1 VKDDRGTV
9 WEQGGA
15 RPPLSGAFDAML
27 VRLLL
32 KGFSGVPLGFAL
44 WDGTRLP
51 SDTAKPV
58 VWIHVHDRR
67 SLLRLALNPDLQFGE
82 LYSAG
87 MLDVEGSLVELGEA
101 VYRVSLTST
110 VRSPIAAV
118 LRFVNRPR
126 DNAEQQSRENIHHH
140 YDIGNDFYR
149 LWLDGQLVYTC
160 AYFADPAMTLEA
172 AQLSKM
178 DYVCRKLDLRPG
190 DRVAEAGCGWG
201 ALALHMARHYGAQVR
216 AFNIST
222 SQLAYARERAQAE
235 GLSDRVEFIEGDY
248 REIGGEYDAF
258 VSIGMLEHVGP
269 RHYRELGRM
278 IDRVLTPAGRGLI
291 HSIGSSVSAPMN
303 PWIER
308 HIFPGAYTPTVREMM
323 DVLEPFRFAVLD
335 VENLRQHYARTLE
348 HWLARYEQHVDE
360 VHAMFDEPFVRAWRL
375 YLSGSVAAFRLGALQ
390 VFQVLFNRT
399 GAGDVAWTRAALY
412 RD

>member
-1 VKDDRGTV
+1 MKDDRSTAWQRGRV
-9 WEQGGA
+9 GLP
-15 RPPLSGAFDAML
+15 RSGAFDAML
-27 VRLLL
+27 VRILL

-58 VWIHVHDRR
+58 VWVHVHDRR

-82 LYSAG
+82 LFSAG
-87 MLDVEGSLVELGEA
+87 RLDVEGSLVDLGEA

-149 LWLDGQLVYTC
+149 LWLDRQLVYTC
-160 AYFADPAMTLEA
+160 AYFSDPAMTLEA
-172 AQLSKM
+172 AQVAKM

-216 AFNIST
+216 AFNIAT
-222 SQLAYARERAQAE
+222 SQLAYARDRAQAE
-235 GLSDRVEFIEGDY
+235 GLSDRVEFVEGDY

-258 VSIGMLEHVGP
+258 VSIGMLEHVG
-269 RHYRELGRM
+269 RLHYRELGRV

-291 HSIGSSVSAPMN
+291 HSIGSSISAPMN

-323 DVLEPFRFAVLD
+323 EVLEPFRLAVLD
-335 VENLRQHYARTLE
+335 VENLRQHYAMTLE
-348 HWLARYEQHVDE
+348 HWLARYEQQVDE
-360 VHAMFDEPFVRAWRL
+360 VRAMFDEPFVRAWRL
-375 YLSGSVAAFRLGALQ
+375 YLSGSVAAFRSGALQ
-390 VFQVLFNRT
+390 LFQVLFNRT
-399 GAGDVAWTRAALY
+399 GAGDVAWTRAVLY

>member
-1 VKDDRGTV
+1 
-9 WEQGGA
+9 
-15 RPPLSGAFDAML
+15 ML

-51 SDTAKPV
+51 SDTGRPV
-58 VWIHVHDRR
+58 VWVHVHDRR
-67 SLLRLALNPDLQFGE
+67 SLVRLALNPDLQFGE

-87 MLDVEGSLVELGEA
+87 RLDVEGSLLELGEA

-160 AYFADPAMTLEA
+160 ACFADPGMTLEA
-172 AQLSKM
+172 AQVSKM
-178 DYVCRKLDLRPG
+178 DYVCRKLNLQPG
-190 DRVAEAGCGWG
+190 ERVAEAGCGWG

-222 SQLAYARERAQAE
+222 SQLAYARARAQAE
-235 GLSDRVEFIEGDY
+235 GLSDRVEFVEGDY
-248 REIGGEYDAF
+248 REIEGEYDAF
-258 VSIGMLEHVGP
+258 VSIGMLEHVGQ
-269 RHYRELGRM
+269 RHYRELGRV

-291 HSIGSSVSAPMN
+291 HSIGSSISAPLN

-323 DVLEPFRFAVLD
+323 EVLEPFRFAVLD

-348 HWLARYEQHVDE
+348 QWLARYEQHVDE
-360 VHAMFDEPFVRAWRL
+360 VRAMFDESFVRAWRL
-375 YLSGSVAAFRLGALQ
+375 YLSGSLAAFRAGALQ
-390 VFQVLFNRT
+390 LFQVVFNRT
-399 GAGDVAWTRAALY
+399 GAGDVAWTRAVLY

>member
-1 VKDDRGTV
+1 MKHDQSTAQQR
-9 WEQGGA
+9 GGA
-15 RPPLSGAFDAML
+15 GRPRSGAFDAML

-87 MLDVEGSLVELGEA
+87 RLDVEGNLVELGEA

-110 VRSPIAAV
+110 VRGPVAAV

-126 DNAEQQSRENIHHH
+126 DNAEQQARENIHHH

-149 LWLDGQLVYTC
+149 LWLDRQLVYTC
-160 AYFADPAMTLEA
+160 AYFPDPAMTLEA
-172 AQLSKM
+172 AQVAKM

-201 ALALHMARHYGAQVR
+201 ALALHMARHYGTRVR

-222 SQLAYARERAQAE
+222 SQLAYARERARAE

-248 REIGGEYDAF
+248 REIRGECDAF
-258 VSIGMLEHVGP
+258 VSIGMLEHVGR
-269 RHYRELGRM
+269 RHYREFGRV
-278 IDRVLTPAGRGLI
+278 IDRVLSPAGRGLI

-323 DVLEPFRFAVLD
+323 EVLEPFRFAVLD

-348 HWLARYEQHVDE
+348 HWLARYEQHADE

-375 YLSGSVAAFRLGALQ
+375 YLSGSVAAFRSGALQ
-390 VFQVLFNRT
+390 LFQVLFNRT
-399 GAGDVAWTRAALY
+399 GAGDVAWTRAVLY

>member
-1 VKDDRGTV
+1 MRGDQSTA
-9 WEQGGA
+9 WEQG
-15 RPPLSGAFDAML
+15 RKRRSRSGALDAML

-32 KGFSGVPLGFAL
+32 KGFSGVPLGFVL

-51 SDTAKPV
+51 LETARPV
-58 VWIHVHDRR
+58 VWIQVHDRQ
-67 SLLRLALNPDLQFGE
+67 SLLKLALNPDLQFGE

-87 MLDVEGSLVELGEA
+87 RLDVDGSLVELGKA
-101 VYRVSLTST
+101 IYRVSLTST
-110 VRSPIAAV
+110 VRSPLAAV
-118 LRFVNRPR
+118 LRYVNRPSG
-126 DNAEQQSRENIHHH
+126 NAEQQSRENIHHH

-149 LWLDGQLVYTC
+149 LWLDRQLVYTC

-172 AQLSKM
+172 AQVSKM

-222 SQLAYARERAQAE
+222 SQLAYARERARTE
-235 GLSDRVEFIEGDY
+235 GLSDRVEFVEGDY
-248 REIGGEYDAF
+248 REIEGEYDAF
-258 VSIGMLEHVGP
+258 VSVGMLEHVGP
-269 RHYRELGRM
+269 RHYRDLGRVV
-278 IDRVLTPAGRGLI
+278 DRVLTPAGRGLI
-291 HSIGSSVSAPMN
+291 HSIGSSISAPMN

-308 HIFPGAYTPTVREMM
+308 HIFPGGYTPTVREMM
-323 DVLEPFRFAVLD
+323 EMLEPFHFAVLD

-375 YLSGSVAAFRLGALQ
+375 YLSGSIAAFHSGALQ
-390 VFQVLFNRT
+390 LFQVLFNRT
-399 GAGDVAWTRAALY
+399 GAGDVAWTRAVLY

>member
-1 VKDDRGTV
+1 
-9 WEQGGA
+9 
-15 RPPLSGAFDAML
+15 ML

-51 SDTAKPV
+51 SDTGRPV
-58 VWIHVHDRR
+58 VWVHVHDRR
-67 SLLRLALNPDLQFGE
+67 SLVRLALNPDLQFGE

-87 MLDVEGSLVELGEA
+87 RLDVEGSLLELGEA

-160 AYFADPAMTLEA
+160 ACFADPGMTLEA
-172 AQLSKM
+172 AQVSKM
-178 DYVCRKLDLRPG
+178 DYVCRKLNLQPG

-222 SQLAYARERAQAE
+222 SQLAYARARAQAE
-235 GLSDRVEFIEGDY
+235 GLSDRVEFVEGDY
-248 REIGGEYDAF
+248 REIEGEYDAF
-258 VSIGMLEHVGP
+258 VSIGMLEHVGQ
-269 RHYRELGRM
+269 RHYRELGRV

-291 HSIGSSVSAPMN
+291 HSIGSSISAPLN

-323 DVLEPFRFAVLD
+323 EVLEPFRFAVLD

-348 HWLARYEQHVDE
+348 QWLARYEQHVDE
-360 VHAMFDEPFVRAWRL
+360 VRAMFDESFVRAWRL
-375 YLSGSVAAFRLGALQ
+375 YLSGSLAAFRAGALQ
-390 VFQVLFNRT
+390 LFQVVFNRT
-399 GAGDVAWTRAALY
+399 GAGDVAWTRAVLY

>member
-1 VKDDRGTV
+1 MRGDQSTA
-9 WEQGGA
+9 WEQG
-15 RPPLSGAFDAML
+15 RKRRSRSGALDAML

-32 KGFSGVPLGFAL
+32 KGFSGVPLGFVL

-51 SDTAKPV
+51 LETARPV
-58 VWIHVHDRR
+58 VWIQVHDRQ
-67 SLLRLALNPDLQFGE
+67 SLLKLALNPDLQFGE

-87 MLDVEGSLVELGEA
+87 RLDVDGSLVELGKA
-101 VYRVSLTST
+101 IYRVSLTST
-110 VRSPIAAV
+110 VRSPLAAV
-118 LRFVNRPR
+118 LRFVNRPSG
-126 DNAEQQSRENIHHH
+126 NAEQQSRENIHHH

-149 LWLDGQLVYTC
+149 LWLDRQLVYTC

-172 AQLSKM
+172 AQVSKM

-222 SQLAYARERAQAE
+222 SQLAYARERARTE
-235 GLSDRVEFIEGDY
+235 GLSDRVEFVEGDY
-248 REIGGEYDAF
+248 REIEGEYDAF
-258 VSIGMLEHVGP
+258 VSVGMLEHVGP
-269 RHYRELGRM
+269 RHYRDLGRVV
-278 IDRVLTPAGRGLI
+278 DRVLTPAGRGLI
-291 HSIGSSVSAPMN
+291 HSIGSSISAPMN

-308 HIFPGAYTPTVREMM
+308 HIFPGGYTPTVREMM
-323 DVLEPFRFAVLD
+323 EMLEPFHFAVLD

-375 YLSGSVAAFRLGALQ
+375 YLSGSIAAFHSGALQ
-390 VFQVLFNRT
+390 LFQVLFNRT
-399 GAGDVAWTRAALY
+399 GAGDVAWTRAVIY

>member
-1 VKDDRGTV
+1 MRDDQSTAG
-9 WEQGGA
+9 EQG
-15 RPPLSGAFDAML
+15 REHRSRSGALDATL

-32 KGFSGVPLGFAL
+32 KGFSGTPLGFRL
-44 WDGTRLP
+44 WDGTRIAAE
-51 SDTAKPV
+51 TGRPV
-58 VWIHVHDRR
+58 VWIHVHDRQ
-67 SLLRLALNPDLQFGE
+67 SLLSLALNPDLQFGE

-87 MLDVEGSLVELGEA
+87 RLDVDGSLVELGEA
-101 VYRVSLTST
+101 IYRVSLTST
-110 VRSPIAAV
+110 VRSPLAAV

-126 DNAEQQSRENIHHH
+126 GNAERQSRENIHHH

-149 LWLDGQLVYTC
+149 LWLDRQLVYTC

-172 AQLSKM
+172 AQVSKM

-235 GLSDRVEFIEGDY
+235 GLSDRVEFVEGDY
-248 REIGGEYDAF
+248 REIEGQYDAF

-269 RHYRELGRM
+269 RHYRELGRVV
-278 IDRVLTPAGRGLI
+278 DRVLTPAGRGLI
-291 HSIGSSVSAPMN
+291 HSIGSSISAPMN

-308 HIFPGAYTPTVREMM
+308 RIFPGAYTPTVREMM
-323 DVLEPFRFAVLD
+323 DVLAPFRFAVLD

-360 VHAMFDEPFVRAWRL
+360 VRAMFDEPFVRAWRL
-375 YLSGSVAAFRLGALQ
+375 YLSGSIAAFHSGALQ

>member
-1 VKDDRGTV
+1 MQDDRSTA
-9 WEQGGA
+9 WERGVTGLP
-15 RPPLSGAFDAML
+15 RSGAFDAML

-51 SDTAKPV
+51 SETARPV

-87 MLDVEGSLVELGEA
+87 RLDVEGSLVEMGEA
-101 VYRVSLTST
+101 VYHVSLTST
-110 VRSPIAAV
+110 VRSPLAAV

-126 DNAEQQSRENIHHH
+126 DNAEQQSRQNIHHH

-149 LWLDGQLVYTC
+149 LWLDRQLVYTC

-172 AQLSKM
+172 AQAAKL
-178 DYVCRKLDLRPG
+178 DYVCRKLGLRPG

-222 SQLAYARERAQAE
+222 SQLAYARERARAE

-248 REIGGEYDAF
+248 REIGGEFDAF
-258 VSIGMLEHVGP
+258 VSIGMLEHVGR
-269 RHYRELGRM
+269 RHYLELGRV
-278 IDRVLTPAGRGLI
+278 IDRVLSPAGRGLV
-291 HSIGSSVSAPMN
+291 HFIGSSISAPMN

-323 DVLEPFRFAVLD
+323 EVLEPFHFAVLD

-348 HWLARYEQHVDE
+348 HWLARYEQQVDE

-375 YLSGSVAAFRLGALQ
+375 YLSGSLAAFRSGALQ
-390 VFQVLFNRT
+390 LFQVLFNRT